1 MVRLLARRSIIQGG
15 WTPALATLGQRVSV
29 PVAIQQT
36 GRKNSTVQCPCILSP
51 GRNVRAV
58 VEEGVDGNGGKVVV
72 VMLKEGSDDDVMDT
86 GSRWPVAV

>member
-1 MVRLLARRSIIQGG
+1 MDTRTSDPRAASQRSCSH
-15 WTPALATLGQRVSV
+15 ATDRQ
-29 PVAIQQT
+29 
-36 GRKNSTVQCPCILSP
+36 KNSTVQCPCILSP

-58 VEEGVDGNGGKVVV
+58 VEEGVDRDGGKVVV